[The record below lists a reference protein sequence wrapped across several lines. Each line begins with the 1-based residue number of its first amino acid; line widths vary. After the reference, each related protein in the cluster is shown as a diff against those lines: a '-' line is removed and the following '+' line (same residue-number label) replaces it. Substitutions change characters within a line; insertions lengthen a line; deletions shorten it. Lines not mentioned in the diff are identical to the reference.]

1 MTKKLIAIALAGIGL
16 AAAGAYANEG
26 HMHDKQSSADP
37 SNTTSLGSEPLGR
50 QTRQQ
55 SARGPETVKKVQAAL
70 AMEGYNPGQV
80 DGEFTRE
87 TEEALK
93 QAQKDKSL
101 EPTGQLDHQTLAA
114 LGVTESES
122 DSTPGAGNGGRQ

>member
-1 MTKKLIAIALAGIGL
+1 MTKKLIAMALSSMGL
-16 AAAGAYANEG
+16 AAAGAYADEG
-26 HMHDKQSSADP
+26 HLHQQRSADP
-37 SNTTSLGSEPLGR
+37 SSTTSLGGESLGR
-50 QTRQQ
+50 QTQQQ
-55 SARGPETVKKVQAAL
+55 SAQGPETVKKVQAAL
-70 AMEGYNPGQV
+70 VMEGYNPGQV

-122 DSTPGAGNGGRQ
+122 DSTPGAENGGRQ